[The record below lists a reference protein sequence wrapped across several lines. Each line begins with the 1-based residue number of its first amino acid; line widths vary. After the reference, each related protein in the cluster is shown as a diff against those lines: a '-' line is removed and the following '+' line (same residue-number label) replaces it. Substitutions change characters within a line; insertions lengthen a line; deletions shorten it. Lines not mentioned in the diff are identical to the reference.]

1 VVSLSWSST
10 SLHHVSLTVPRC
22 GQSLRRCWDLC
33 DGISKAESGTRHT
46 SICASSRDI
55 TCLPAALGCLK
66 PSQVHPTTLNVQNL
80 PHDWT
85 NLALPRTKGKRNPLL
100 RSTRIHTRTLALT
113 PIQSVLRIDP
123 IDLTGMTIADIAA
136 TDTIPVHVHDLN
148 PVTAQNTLNPQRG
161 TRTRGRSERGVRTRV
176 PRRRIQTSV
185 IAFPPGVWHIELQ
198 KTMISLPEKTPGF
211 VKVPREWQL
220 MQVTCCDFRSASA
233 SVPFISLLNAF
244 DGLPPRHCCI

>member
-1 VVSLSWSST
+1 VGTSPYLCPSTPNLDGARRKTLDWLLITKPEGFRAFQRVNSVVSLSWSST
-10 SLHHVSLTVPRC
+10 SLHHVSLAVPRC

-66 PSQVHPTTLNVQNL
+66 PSQLLHPTTLNIQNL

-100 RSTRIHTRTLALT
+100 RSTRIHTRTLPLT

-123 IDLTGMTIADIAA
+123 IDLPGMTIADIAA
-136 TDTIPVHVHDLN
+136 TDTIPVFTVSIL
-148 PVTAQNTLNPQRG
+148 
-161 TRTRGRSERGVRTRV
+161 
-176 PRRRIQTSV
+176 
-185 IAFPPGVWHIELQ
+185 
-198 KTMISLPEKTPGF
+198 
-211 VKVPREWQL
+211 
-220 MQVTCCDFRSASA
+220 
-233 SVPFISLLNAF
+233 
-244 DGLPPRHCCI
+244 